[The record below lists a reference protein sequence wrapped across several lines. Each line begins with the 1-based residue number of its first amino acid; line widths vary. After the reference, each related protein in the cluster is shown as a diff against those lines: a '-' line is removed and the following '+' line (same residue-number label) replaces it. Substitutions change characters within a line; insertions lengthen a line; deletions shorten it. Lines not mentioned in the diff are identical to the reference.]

1 MGVFLEAVFGI
12 NIFFFF
18 FSVLFSTFSSDSEST
33 LLLTSNVIELR
44 FCVTV
49 LHVKKI
55 IHKMLLITL
64 AYI

>member
-12 NIFFFF
+12 NIFSFF
-18 FSVLFSTFSSDSEST
+18 LFSTFSSDSEST

-44 FCVTV
+44 FCGTV
-49 LHVKKI
+49 LRVKKI